1 MREQMLAQSKSSAL
15 AEPTLLT
22 DASHVR
28 DESGNLRAETERSQ
42 NSTAPVCSSPQT
54 SETRFLAHESQTS
67 PQATVPAN
75 ATSPSLASELNN
87 AGNHFPSPRITPQD
101 EDVEVGSLHVYGAT
115 SLLHD
120 ESSENLLTKSHKR
133 SLEVRFSSKEA
144 TSDHLISYAA
154 IRKQRELALYSAPSL
169 ASNIDF
175 DGVPM
180 NLAMHLFD
188 LHWNRQ
194 HLSYLLTYRPAI
206 MDSLMSNGPYVNK
219 LLLNALYLQS
229 SMYSDRSMLRSDSK
243 DHSSAFYERFKSLLV
258 HYIDKP
264 TIPTIIALLTCGAC
278 LIPRGKQDAGWVYCG
293 IAYRMI
299 TAIGCHLDVQ
309 AGSQGGTNLKLTPI
323 DIEMRRRIYWGAYVG
338 DKFQSLFLGRP
349 PAMLE
354 ASSNVSRE
362 YLDSYEELEQWTPYI
377 DPQQPFDSNV
387 PAYQGR
393 PTYAIS
399 TFQSLLDLC
408 IISARIVNVFY
419 SIKIAET
426 PNSELLQV
434 REEIRGQLEHWRA
447 NIPSW
452 LQFRPGID
460 ATPPPHQITP
470 Q

>member
-1 MREQMLAQSKSSAL
+1 MREQMLAQSESSAL
-15 AEPTLLT
+15 AEDTMLT
-22 DASHVR
+22 DASRFSRKPAHV
-28 DESGNLRAETERSQ
+28 RAETEGSE
-42 NSTAPVCSSPQT
+42 NNTAPVFSSPQT
-54 SETRFLAHESQTS
+54 NETRLLARELQTS

-75 ATSPSLASELNN
+75 TTSPSHVSELNN
-87 AGNHFPSPRITPQD
+87 EGTHFPSPRIAPQD

-120 ESSENLLTKSHKR
+120 QSSENLLTKSHKGT
-133 SLEVRFSSKEA
+133 LEVRFPSKDA

-154 IRKQRELALYSAPSL
+154 IRKQRESILYSAPSL

-175 DGVPM
+175 DGIPM
-180 NLAMHLFD
+180 DLAMHLFD

-206 MDSLMSNGPYVNK
+206 MDSLMTNGPYVNK

-229 SMYSDRSMLRSDSK
+229 SMYSDRRMLRSDSK

-299 TAIGCHLDVQ
+299 TAIGCHLNVQ

-377 DPQQPFDSNV
+377 DPQQPFDDNV

-408 IISARIVNVFY
+408 VISARIINVFY
-419 SIKIAET
+419 SINIAET
-426 PNSELLQV
+426 PKSELLQV
-434 REEIRGQLEHWRA
+434 RGETREQLQHWRA

-452 LQFRPGID
+452 LQFRPGVD

>member
-1 MREQMLAQSKSSAL
+1 MREQMLAQSESSAL
-15 AEPTLLT
+15 AEDTMLT
-22 DASHVR
+22 DASRFSRTSAHV
-28 DESGNLRAETERSQ
+28 RAETEGSE
-42 NSTAPVCSSPQT
+42 NNTAPVFSSPQT
-54 SETRFLAHESQTS
+54 NETRLLARELQTS

-75 ATSPSLASELNN
+75 TSPSHVSQLNN
-87 AGNHFPSPRITPQD
+87 EGNHFPSPRIAPQD

-120 ESSENLLTKSHKR
+120 QSSENLLTKSHKGT
-133 SLEVRFSSKEA
+133 LEVRFPSKDA

-154 IRKQRELALYSAPSL
+154 IRKQRESILYSAPSL

-175 DGVPM
+175 DGIPM
-180 NLAMHLFD
+180 DLAMHLFD

-206 MDSLMSNGPYVNK
+206 MDSLMTNGPYVNK

-229 SMYSDRSMLRSDSK
+229 SMYSDRRMLRSDSK

-258 HYIDKP
+258 HYFDKP

-377 DPQQPFDSNV
+377 DPQQPFDDNV

-393 PTYAIS
+393 PTYSIS

-408 IISARIVNVFY
+408 VISARIINVFY
-419 SIKIAET
+419 SINIVET
-426 PNSELLQV
+426 PKSELLQA
-434 REEIRGQLEHWRA
+434 REETREQLQHWKA

-452 LQFRPGID
+452 LQFRPGVD